1 MPIAD
6 AGGLGR
12 FEAKR
17 ALNGAAFFREKAR
30 LYGVLSLTEKS
41 DSIPMWTHYAAA
53 HTGFVIAFDTASEA
67 FRTALEEKKLC
78 QVQYQDKR
86 PDLARYPTTI
96 FWTKSRDWEYEQ
108 EWRWLESDDP
118 SEYADVVAAP
128 NGELLYLRSIPP
140 QSIRA
145 VILGL
150 RTTSAVSESV
160 QTLLAAPDCRHV
172 ELQKV
177 FLDEGHYKLRV
188 GPLPR

>member
-1 MPIAD
+1 MWPEALYKYVVPARIDVLLSRKIRFTQGCFLNDPFEFRPGMPIAD

-140 QSIRA
+140 QIR
-145 VILGL
+145 LPSMFG
-150 RTTSAVSESV
+150 TS
-160 QTLLAAPDCRHV
+160 
-172 ELQKV
+172 
-177 FLDEGHYKLRV
+177 
-188 GPLPR
+188 